1 MSIGMTLRSGRVV
14 GSSKSVEAVGMTLR
28 SGRVVGSPTIGER
41 YEMVENWAYAEG
53 LMERCCD
60 MLEKA
65 VVVFYISQRV
75 TFANSYLRQIQTALM
90 YAPRVLNYLRIYC
103 APSIRYGDENVEKM
117 TRLLNRWL
125 RSVEELR
132 TIVMTIVENPKLSRY
147 FPEVK
152 YLDNFKAIQ
161 NRLIKQLHKIM
172 PAPWDI
178 DHGDDSCA
186 SMAELEGIVSCLET
200 MWY

>member
-1 MSIGMTLRSGRVV
+1 M
-14 GSSKSVEAVGMTLR
+14 AV
-28 SGRVVGSPTIGER
+28 
-41 YEMVENWAYAEG
+41 NWAYAKE

-60 MLEKA
+60 MLGDA
-65 VVVFYISQRV
+65 IVVYHISKHV
-75 TFANSYLRQIQTALM
+75 TFPNSYLRQIQTALA

-103 APSIRYGDENVEKM
+103 APSIRYGDENAKKM
-117 TRLLNRWL
+117 CRLLNRWL

-132 TIVMTIVENPKLSRY
+132 TIVMAIVENPKLSRY

-161 NRLIKQLHKIM
+161 NRLIKQLYKIM
-172 PAPWDI
+172 PDTRDI

-186 SMAELEGIVSCLET
+186 GMAELEGIALNLES

>member
-1 MSIGMTLRSGRVV
+1 MSIGV
-14 GSSKSVEAVGMTLR
+14 TLR
-28 SGRVVGSPTIGER
+28 SGRVVGSPKSVEA
-41 YEMVENWAYAEG
+41 YAENWAYAEG

-60 MLEKA
+60 MLERA
-65 VVVFYISQRV
+65 VAGFYISQRV
-75 TFANSYLRQIQTALM
+75 TFPNSYLRQIQTALV

-117 TRLLNRWL
+117 TRLLYRWL

-132 TIVMTIVENPKLSRY
+132 TIVMAIVENPKLSRY

-172 PAPWDI
+172 PDWRDI
-178 DHGDDSCA
+178 DARTPMGD
-186 SMAELEGIVSCLET
+186 LEGIAMFLRE
-200 MWY
+200 MWH

>member
-41 YEMVENWAYAEG
+41 YEMLENWAYAEG

-75 TFANSYLRQIQTALM
+75 TFANSYLRQIQMALM

-117 TRLLNRWL
+117 CRLLNRWL

-132 TIVMTIVENPKLSRY
+132 VIVKAIEKNPALLRY
-147 FPEVK
+147 FPQFGYFYSLQET
-152 YLDNFKAIQ
+152 Q
-161 NRLIKQLHKIM
+161 NRLVKKLLSVM
-172 PAPWDI
+172 PDPRDI

-200 MWY
+200 MW